1 MPDDRPEKPSRTV
14 WFETGMAMT
23 MSCSPSRETGALPQK
38 QAPAN
43 DEGRQQRGTAK

>member
-23 MSCSPSRETGALPQK
+23 MSCSPSRETVCA
-38 QAPAN
+38 
-43 DEGRQQRGTAK
+43 TAKAGAGE